1 MKISVVVCFT
11 SLCTPLV
18 GFSVDTFWGTDI
30 AVKKHTV
37 PWPLLYML
45 RLEWDLFIIMLVYR
59 FVKEGC
65 DVWAGMVYLVFH
77 IIICDY

>member
-1 MKISVVVCFT
+1 M
-11 SLCTPLV
+11 
-18 GFSVDTFWGTDI
+18 DTFLRTDM

-37 PWPLLYML
+37 PWPLFIL

-59 FVKEGC
+59 FVKEGY

-77 IIICDY
+77 IIIFDYQ